1 MFKYILFILFLITAE
16 QVNAQSKNFEDTAL
30 KVVSENIYSIGNV
43 IINSNTKEIRF
54 PAKVNMTSGLVEV
67 ALCGPMGKLHESI
80 FVTDAKPSNLQIALL
95 LLGLEPPE
103 NYQFGDSTTLRNAD
117 KIDILVEWKVDEK
130 LNQLRVEDFIWN
142 EAVNQMMQRTKWAFI
157 GSKVINGIF
166 IADEVQSI
174 ITTYN
179 DPSTI
184 IDNPT
189 LSGINDELFIV
200 NEKLIPPKGTEVQF
214 ILNMTKEDL

>member
-1 MFKYILFILFLITAE
+1 MQL
-16 QVNAQSKNFEDTAL
+16 NAQNKNFQDTVL
-30 KVVSENIYSIGNV
+30 KLVSENIHSIGSV
-43 IINSNTKEIRF
+43 TINSNTKEIQF

-80 FVTDAKPSNLQIALL
+80 FVTDIKPSDLQVALL

-117 KIDILVEWKVDEK
+117 KVDVIVEWTVNEK
-130 LNQLRVEDFIWN
+130 LNQLRCEEFIWN
-142 EAVNQMMQRTKWAFI
+142 EAINQIMSKTNWAFI

-179 DPSTI
+179 DPYTI

-200 NEKLIPPKGTEVQF
+200 NERVIPPKGTEVQF
-214 ILNMTKEDL
+214 IFKMIKEDL